1 MPKLCFP
8 EAVSDCM
15 TSPYLAAC
23 HCQEGLSD
31 PGRSEELLFTWMNYS
46 LITYYINELLFH
58 CSVFCLLI

>member
-31 PGRSEELLFTWMNYS
+31 PGRSEELLFHMD
-46 LITYYINELLFH
+46 ELLFNN
-58 CSVFCLLI
+58 LLHK